1 MRNSD
6 MLEKMDQLLVE
17 LTNSPDALNK
27 FMIEFEEFRANK
39 EIGDEE

>member
-1 MRNSD
+1 

-27 FMIEFEEFRANK
+27 FMIGFEEFRANK